1 MTRLLTIMGSGETAP
16 TMVKPHRMVFERLEA
31 NAPDDVLAV
40 FLDTP
45 FGFQE
50 NADELSAKTV
60 AYFQTSLT
68 RTIGVAGLQRLE
80 TATTLERE
88 AAFARVRQA
97 RFVFAGPGSPTYA
110 LRQWAGTPIPDLLA
124 EKLRTEGAVTFSSAA
139 ALTLGLATVPV
150 YEVYKSGAD
159 PYWLDGLD
167 LLSPFGL
174 PVAVI
179 PHYNNAEGG
188 HHDTRFCY
196 LGERRLAMM
205 ERLLPDGAFVLGLD
219 EHTGVLLDLD
229 ADTASVV
236 GLGVLTV
243 RRNGQSVEIP
253 AGETVPIDVLRSG
266 PDTSS
271 ASASSAVP
279 VSLGSSTADAAVS
292 GMPQPISAVDRAES
306 APSLAGDAERLGAA
320 FDDALLRRDAAAA
333 VSAVLDLDEAIV
345 GWSTDTLQSD
355 ATTRARALLRS
366 MIVRLGE
373 AAVVGVTD
381 PRSILG
387 PVIDVA
393 LNARTEVRAAKRYD
407 LSDTIRDGLAAA
419 GVEVRDTPNGQVW
432 DLIPSG

>member
-16 TMVKPHRMVFERLEA
+16 TMVKPHRSVFEALEA
-31 NAPDDVLAV
+31 SEPGDVRAV

-60 AYFQTSLT
+60 AYFDTSLT
-68 RTIGVAGLQRLE
+68 RSISVAGLQRLE
-80 TATTLERE
+80 TTTTLERE
-88 AAFARVRQA
+88 AAFTRVRQA

-124 EKLRTEGAVTFSSAA
+124 EKLTTDGAVTFSSAA

-150 YEVYKSGAD
+150 YELYKSGDD

-167 LLSPFGL
+167 LLSSLGL

-196 LGERRLAMM
+196 LGERRLAIM
-205 ERLLPDGAFVLGLD
+205 ERLLPEGAFVLGLD
-219 EHTGVLLDLD
+219 EHTGVILDLD

-236 GLGVLTV
+236 GLGVLTL
-243 RRNGQSVEIP
+243 RRDGVSMEIP
-253 AGETVPIDVLRSG
+253 TGETVSIDVLRAG
-266 PDTSS
+266 PATGSSS
-271 ASASSAVP
+271 ASAAP
-279 VSLGSSTADAAVS
+279 TTATPNPAA
-292 GMPQPISAVDRAES
+292 PLPAAVDRALS
-306 APSLAGDAERLGAA
+306 APSLAGDTARLGAA
-320 FDDALLRRDAAAA
+320 FDDALTRRDAAGA
-333 VSAVLDLDEAIV
+333 VSAVLDLEEAIV

-366 MIVRLGE
+366 MIVRLGD
-373 AAVVGVTD
+373 AAVGGLTD

-419 GVEVRDTPNGQVW
+419 GVEVRDTPDGQVW
-432 DLIPSG
+432 ELIARD